1 MLEDKFLLWRF
12 KCGSREA
19 FRAIYEKHV
28 TDLLTLAANLLY
40 DSSAAE
46 DIVQEVFI
54 SFVKSVDQFR
64 LRGSLKGYLS
74 TCVANRARDYI
85 RQKKRRPSVAV
96 NEAAQMTSAA
106 KSPIQLVICTE
117 ELQKL
122 KQAITHLPY
131 KQREVVVLRVHGE
144 MKFRQI
150 AKLQD
155 VSVKTAL
162 SRYRYG
168 LNKLRSM
175 LNGEVQK

>member
-1 MLEDKFLLWRF
+1 MLEDRLLLWRF
-12 KCGSREA
+12 KCGSRDA
-19 FRAIYEKHV
+19 FRAIYEKYAA
-28 TDLLTLAANLLY
+28 DLLTLASNLLY

-46 DIVQEVFI
+46 DILQEVFI
-54 SFVKSVDQFR
+54 SFVKSVDRFR

-96 NEAAQMTSAA
+96 NEAAQMTSDV
-106 KSPIQLVICTE
+106 KSPIQSVICSE

-122 KQAITHLPY
+122 KQAINHLPY
-131 KQREVVVLRVHGE
+131 EQREVVVLRVHGE
-144 MKFRQI
+144 MRFRQI
-150 AKLQD
+150 AKLQG
-155 VSVKTAL
+155 VCLKTAL

-168 LNKLRSM
+168 MDKLRSM

>member
-1 MLEDKFLLWRF
+1 MLEDKYLVWKFR
-12 KCGSREA
+12 CGNRDA
-19 FRAIYEKHV
+19 LRLIYEKYAD
-28 TDLLTLAANLLY
+28 DLLTLAANLL
-40 DSSAAE
+40 DDKAGAE
-46 DIVQEVFI
+46 DVIQDVFI
-54 SFVKSVDQFR
+54 KFAESVSRFR
-64 LRGSLKGYLS
+64 LTGNLKGYLS

-85 RQKKRRPSVAV
+85 RQKKRRPTVAV
-96 NEAAQMTSAA
+96 NEAAQMASDA

-122 KQAITHLPY
+122 KQAITQLPY
-131 KQREVVVLRVHGE
+131 EQREVVVLRVHGE
-144 MKFRQI
+144 MRFRQI

-168 LNKLRSM
+168 LDKLRSM

>member
-1 MLEDKFLLWRF
+1 MLEDRLLLWRF

-19 FRAIYEKHV
+19 FRAIYDKYAA
-28 TDLLTLAANLLY
+28 DLLTLAANLLY

-85 RQKKRRPSVAV
+85 RRKKRRPTVAV
-96 NEAAQMTSAA
+96 NEAAQMASDT

-117 ELQKL
+117 ELEKL
-122 KQAITHLPY
+122 KQAINHLPY
-131 KQREVVVLRVHGE
+131 EQREVVVLRVHGD
-144 MKFRQI
+144 MRFRQI

-155 VSVKTAL
+155 VSVKTTL

-168 LNKLRSM
+168 LDKLRSI
-175 LNGEVQK
+175 LNGEVRK

>member
-1 MLEDKFLLWRF
+1 MLEDRLLLWRF
-12 KCGSREA
+12 KCGSRDA
-19 FRAIYEKHV
+19 FRAIYEKYAA
-28 TDLLTLAANLLY
+28 DLLTLAANLLY

-85 RQKKRRPSVAV
+85 RRKKRRPSVTV
-96 NEAAQMTSAA
+96 DEAEKMASDA
-106 KSPIQLVICTE
+106 KSPIQLAICTE

-122 KQAITHLPY
+122 KEAIIQLPY
-131 KQREVVVLRVHGE
+131 EQREVVVLRVHGE
-144 MKFRQI
+144 MRFRQI

-168 LNKLRSM
+168 LDKLRSM
-175 LNGEVQK
+175 LNGEVRK

>member
-1 MLEDKFLLWRF
+1 MLEDKLLLW
-12 KCGSREA
+12 KLKSGNREA
-19 FRAIYEKHV
+19 FRAIYEKYAA
-28 TDLLTLAANLLY
+28 DLLTLAANLLY

-54 SFVKSVDQFR
+54 SFVKSVDRFH

-85 RQKKRRPSVAV
+85 RQKKRRPSVAI
-96 NEAAQMTSAA
+96 NEAAQITSDVN
-106 KSPIQLVICTE
+106 SPIQLVICTE

-122 KQAITHLPY
+122 KEAITHLPY
-131 KQREVVVLRVHGE
+131 EQREVVVLRVHGE

-168 LNKLRSM
+168 VDKLRSM

>member
-1 MLEDKFLLWRF
+1 MTVEEYNRCVEDHSDGLYRF
-12 KCGSREA
+12 ILKNIKDRE
-19 FRAIYEKHV
+19 K
-28 TDLLTLAANLLY
+28 
-40 DSSAAE
+40 AE
-46 DIVQEVFI
+46 DIVQDVFI
-54 SFVKSVDQFR
+54 SFVKSVDRFS
-64 LRGSLKGYLS
+64 LRGSLKAYLS

-96 NEAAQMTSAA
+96 NEAAQMTSDA

-131 KQREVVVLRVHGE
+131 EQREVVVLRAHGE

-168 LNKLRSM
+168 LDKLRSM

>member
-1 MLEDKFLLWRF
+1 MLEDKLLLWRF
-12 KCGSREA
+12 KCGSRDA
-19 FRAIYEKHV
+19 FRAIYEKYAA
-28 TDLLTLAANLLY
+28 DLLTLAANLLY

-46 DIVQEVFI
+46 DIVQDVFI
-54 SFVKSVDQFR
+54 SFVKSVDRFR

-74 TCVANRARDYI
+74 TCVANRARDHI

-96 NEAAQMTSAA
+96 NEAAQMTSDE
-106 KSPIQLVICTE
+106 KSPVQLVICAE

-122 KQAITHLPY
+122 KQAINDLPY
-131 KQREVVVLRVHGE
+131 EQREVVVLRVHGG
-144 MKFRQI
+144 MRFRQI

-168 LNKLRSM
+168 LDKLRSM
-175 LNGEVQK
+175 LNHEVQK